1 MISNLTYNSCFIQH
15 EFIPGVYERPRF
27 VISRRVLL
35 SASVT
40 RLIPEKLRSDI
51 KEQVGASHSS
61 STMVLYLKE
70 AMGTYLRLRSQWECG
85 GHCYTKEIH
94 KWQQGI
100 YHSNWLNVIAT
111 SYTDGYGFQKDN
123 REYSCYKRWWA
134 TSEQIQSGACEVW
147 SRVYCFNKGQ
157 FWAN

>member
-15 EFIPGVYERPRF
+15 EFILGVYERPRF

-61 STMVLYLKE
+61 STMVLYLEE
-70 AMGTYLRLRSQWECG
+70 A
-85 GHCYTKEIH
+85 
-94 KWQQGI
+94 
-100 YHSNWLNVIAT
+100 IAT
-111 SYTDGYGFQKDN
+111 LKVEITVRNEGAIIIQKRGYHN
-123 REYSCYKRWWA
+123 H
-134 TSEQIQSGACEVW
+134 
-147 SRVYCFNKGQ
+147 
-157 FWAN
+157 